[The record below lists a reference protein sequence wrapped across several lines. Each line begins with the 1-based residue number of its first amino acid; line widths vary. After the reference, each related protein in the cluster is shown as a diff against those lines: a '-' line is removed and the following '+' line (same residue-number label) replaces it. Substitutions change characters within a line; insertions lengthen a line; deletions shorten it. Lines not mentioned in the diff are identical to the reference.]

1 MEEHGESKMNNKLT
15 LLALVLLLGLVLP
28 SVNAQSLPTWIQ
40 DMAGWYGDDKITD
53 AEFIETLQF
62 LIDEGIIIVPQ
73 VAQVVQQVSATEPNL
88 DAVWDAIN
96 FNAEEIRSTVKFN
109 PTADLYSR
117 FNEIENHLVEVENA
131 NHDNTVKLQSERTV
145 AEHTHIDY
153 EMKYKEL
160 MAMYIQLGERVVEL
174 EKKEIERHDREIRS
188 GEVN

>member
-73 VAQVVQQVSATEPNL
+73 VAQVVQQVSAAEPNL

-174 EKKEIERHDREIRS
+174 EKKEIERHDREVRS